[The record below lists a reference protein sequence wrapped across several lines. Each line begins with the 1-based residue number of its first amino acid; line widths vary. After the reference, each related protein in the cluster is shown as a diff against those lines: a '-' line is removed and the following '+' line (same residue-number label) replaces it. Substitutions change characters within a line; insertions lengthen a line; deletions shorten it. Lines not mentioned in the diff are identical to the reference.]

1 MHIKLFLKKFQG
13 CKLLTSKGKVST
25 NVLVVITNIVLS
37 TIFIEFINGKADSK
51 YTLHGLY
58 NKTIK
63 NVLCIYKIQ
72 FKSQQM
78 DPVRLKLNMQ
88 LVQKTLFKKVS
99 YQKFYPFV
107 NRNLKFNS
115 LHNIVIFKSIEEQTC
130 LVLDFD

>member
-1 MHIKLFLKKFQG
+1 M
-13 CKLLTSKGKVST
+13 TSKGKVSI
-25 NVLVVITNIVLS
+25 NVLVIITNIVLS

-88 LVQKTLFKKVS
+88 IVQKTLFKKVS

-115 LHNIVIFKSIEEQTC
+115 LHNIVVFKSIEEQTC